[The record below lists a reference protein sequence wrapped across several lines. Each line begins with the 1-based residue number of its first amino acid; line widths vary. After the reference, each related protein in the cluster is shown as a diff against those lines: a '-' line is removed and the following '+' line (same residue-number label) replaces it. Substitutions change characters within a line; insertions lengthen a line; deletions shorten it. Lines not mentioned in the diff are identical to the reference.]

1 MVNRKTKKE
10 DVSQQDE
17 NPLNWMIVSIDAD
30 GYVYITTVIKI
41 MIVYKVSRYLVV
53 DPMKSNYDQF
63 SSMATRFQSPIH
75 G

>member
-1 MVNRKTKKE
+1 
-10 DVSQQDE
+10 
-17 NPLNWMIVSIDAD
+17 MIVSIDAD
-30 GYVYITTVIKI
+30 GYVFITTVIKI

-63 SSMATRFQSPIH
+63 SSMATRFQSPLH

>member
-30 GYVYITTVIKI
+30 GYVNITTVIKI
-41 MIVYKVSRYLVV
+41 MIVYKVSRCLVV